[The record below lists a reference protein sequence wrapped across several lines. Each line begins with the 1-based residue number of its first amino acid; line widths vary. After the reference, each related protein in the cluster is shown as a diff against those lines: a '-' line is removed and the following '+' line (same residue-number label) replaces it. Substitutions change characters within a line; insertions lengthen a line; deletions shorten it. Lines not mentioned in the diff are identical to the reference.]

1 LDDLCGETLEAIDI
15 ERHCSCMEQDI
26 RFRTAGDGARMA
38 YSTMGTGPALVF
50 VPRWVSHLELN
61 WQSRREL
68 LTPLAE
74 HFRLVRYDK
83 RGTGLSDRAIE
94 DFSIDSQ
101 LRDLTALIEELGL
114 ERFSLYAS
122 SAGGPVAVSYAARYP
137 ERVDNLVLYGT
148 FARLEGITGRRQT
161 SEALLSLMRAEWGLA
176 STALTEVFMPGASS
190 EEREGFAFTQ
200 RLSADSE
207 VAARFWEAFLLADVR
222 ALLPRVQAPTLVV
235 HSKGD
240 RAVPLHCGW
249 ELSAGIRDARFVSL
263 ESDRHILSPELE
275 RQHWATV
282 LDFLLE
288 KSGRAKDPATP
299 LPAAKPVHPDGL
311 SDREV
316 EVLKLIAEGKTNQQ
330 IAGQLY
336 ISLNTVAHHVANIF
350 AKAGL
355 ANRAQAASYAHRH
368 HLI

>member
-1 LDDLCGETLEAIDI
+1 
-15 ERHCSCMEQDI
+15 MEQHI
-26 RFRTAGDGARMA
+26 SFCTFGDGARLA
-38 YSTMGTGPALVF
+38 YSITGSGSAPLLF

-68 LTPLAE
+68 MAPLSE

-83 RGTGLSDRAIE
+83 RGTGLSDRPIE

-101 LRDLTALIEELGL
+101 LRDLTTLIEDLEL

-122 SAGGPVAVSYAARYP
+122 SAGGPVAVSYAALHP
-137 ERVDNLVLYGT
+137 ERIENLVLYGT

-176 STALTEVFMPGASS
+176 STALTDVFMPGASR
-190 EEREGFAFTQ
+190 EEREGFALTQ

-207 VAARFWEAFLLADVR
+207 VAARFWEAFLSADVR
-222 ALLPRVQAPTLVV
+222 VLLPRVEARTLIL
-235 HSKGD
+235 HSRGD
-240 RAVPLHCGW
+240 RAVPLEFGW
-249 ELSAGIRDARFVSL
+249 ELAAGIGAARFVAL

-288 KSGRAKDPATP
+288 NGTTQTSAAPAQAAR
-299 LPAAKPVHPDGL
+299 PAHPDRL

-316 EVLKLIAEGKTNQQ
+316 EVLRLIAEGKTNQQ
-330 IAGQLY
+330 IADQLF

-350 AKAGL
+350 AKARLG
-355 ANRAQAASYAHRH
+355 NRAQAASYAHRH
-368 HLI
+368 DLM

>member
-1 LDDLCGETLEAIDI
+1 
-15 ERHCSCMEQDI
+15 MEQDI
-26 RFRTAGDGARMA
+26 RFCTLSNGGRLA
-38 YSTMGTGPALVF
+38 YSVTGSGAPLVF

-61 WQSRREL
+61 WQSRRDL
-68 LTPLAE
+68 LTPIAE

-83 RGTGLSDRAIE
+83 SGTGLSDRRVR

-101 LRDLTALIEELGL
+101 LRELTALIEEVGL

-122 SAGGPVAVSYAARYP
+122 SAGGPVAISYAALHP
-137 ERVDNLVLYGT
+137 ERVENLVLYGT

-176 STALTEVFMPGASS
+176 STALTDVFMPGASR
-190 EEREGFAFTQ
+190 EEREDFALTQ

-222 ALLPRVQAPTLVV
+222 ALLPRVQARTLVV
-235 HSKGD
+235 HSRGD
-240 RAVPLHCGW
+240 RTVPFQCGW
-249 ELSAGIRDARFVSL
+249 ELAASIRDARFVTL

-275 RQHWATV
+275 RQLWAAV
-282 LDFLLE
+282 LDVLSE
-288 KSGRAKDPATP
+288 ESRGPNDRRKPPEATT
-299 LPAAKPVHPDGL
+299 PVHPDGL

-330 IAGQLY
+330 IANQLF
-336 ISLNTVAHHVANIF
+336 ISLNTVAHHVASIF

-355 ANRAQAASYAHRH
+355 GNRAQAASYAHRH
-368 HLI
+368 HMM

>member
-1 LDDLCGETLEAIDI
+1 
-15 ERHCSCMEQDI
+15 MEQDI
-26 RFRTAGDGARMA
+26 RFCTLSNGGRMA
-38 YSTMGTGPALVF
+38 YSITGSGAPLVF

-61 WQSRREL
+61 WQSRNEL
-68 LTPLAE
+68 LSPVAE
-74 HFRLVRYDK
+74 HFQLVRYDK
-83 RGTGLSDRAIE
+83 RGTGLSDRPIE

-101 LRDLTALIEELGL
+101 LRDLTILIDELDL

-122 SAGGPVAVSYAARYP
+122 SAGGPVAVSYAALHP
-137 ERVDNLVLYGT
+137 ERVENLVLYGT

-176 STALTEVFMPGASS
+176 STALTDVLMPGASS
-190 EEREGFAFTQ
+190 EEREGFALTQ

-207 VAARFWEAFLLADVR
+207 VAARFWEAFVLADVR
-222 ALLPRVQAPTLVV
+222 ALLPRVQARTLVV

-240 RAVPLHCGW
+240 RAVPLQCGW
-249 ELSAGIRDARFVSL
+249 ELATTIRDARFVTL

-275 RQHWATV
+275 QEFWAIV
-282 LDFLLE
+282 LDFLLDKAE
-288 KSGRAKDPATP
+288 GAKGRAKPPEASRPA
-299 LPAAKPVHPDGL
+299 HPDGL

-316 EVLKLIAEGKTNQQ
+316 EVLRLIAEGKTNQQ
-330 IAGQLY
+330 IADQLF

-355 ANRAQAASYAHRH
+355 GNRAQAASYAHRH
-368 HLI
+368 DLI